1 MDFTHLLE
9 WPVVRQGSFAGQGG
23 PAGHGQFDGQKRR
36 ILLSIAHKADNP

>member
-1 MDFTHLLE
+1 MGNSEFANS
-9 WPVVRQGSFAGQGG
+9 VGSFNGQGG